1 VGVAQTRDVHDHSV
15 ERIRENNERFRE
27 ANERIRSLAEEVG
40 AGMERIPFLCECPV
54 EDCVEILHLTPAEYS
69 EVRGDPHHFMTA
81 VGHELAEEP
90 VGVVVS
96 RKDSYIVIDKGEYD
110 ES

>member
-1 VGVAQTRDVHDHSV
+1 VGAAQTRDVHAQLA
-15 ERIRENNERFRE
+15 ERIRENNKRFRE
-27 ANERIRSLAEEVG
+27 ANERIRSHAEEVG
-40 AGMERIPFLCECPV
+40 AGMERIPFLCECPI
-54 EDCVEILHLTPAEYS
+54 ENCVEILHLTPAEYS
-69 EVRGDPHHFMTA
+69 EVRDDPHHFMTA

-96 RKDSYIVIDKGEYD
+96 RKDGYIVIDKGEHD